1 MINDPFDNIY
11 SSEIN
16 SDEFPNLE
24 LPRNFDSCP
33 DFYHENSE
41 YFHIN
46 NISEETSKDFEMNIN
61 QNIETVLEEEKVEDN
76 KEITEPESR
85 EKKIKFITSTTSN
98 ENINAF
104 EENKEFRYDNE
115 VQKIKSHFLKSLWR
129 FLNNKHHKIMN
140 INSNRI
146 YSEFLKK
153 IKYKCYSSTKKEDN
167 LLFLK
172 LKIKDLFNQEIS
184 GYYSGEDK
192 NINKQN
198 IDNFFKNYKN
208 IKKSNELY
216 DILENKTIEEMLNSY
231 ANGDYKEKGFY
242 LENDLA
248 LIKEKSKNKKGV
260 ILEKYIETLREIV
273 KNFRK
278 IFEEKSGRN
287 KPSKNHK

>member
-61 QNIETVLEEEKVEDN
+61 QNIETVLEEEKDEDY

-167 LLFLK
+167 LLFLN
-172 LKIKDLFNQEIS
+172 LKIKDLFS
-184 GYYSGEDK
+184 
-192 NINKQN
+192 
-198 IDNFFKNYKN
+198 
-208 IKKSNELY
+208 
-216 DILENKTIEEMLNSY
+216 ILENKTIEEMLNSY
-231 ANGDYKEKGFY
+231 ANGDYKEEGFY

-248 LIKEKSKNKKGV
+248 LIEEKSKNKKGV
-260 ILEKYIETLREIV
+260 ILEKYIETLRETV

-287 KPSKNHK
+287 KFSKKYK

>member
-1 MINDPFDNIY
+1 MINNPFDYFY

-16 SDEFPNLE
+16 SEEYPSLE
-24 LPRNFDSCP
+24 LTRNLDSFH
-33 DFYHENSE
+33 DFFHEDFE
-41 YFHIN
+41 YN
-46 NISEETSKDFEMNIN
+46 PISYITKETSKNLEMNLY
-61 QNIETVLEEEKVEDN
+61 QNKETVLKEEKDENN
-76 KEITEPESR
+76 KAGSK
-85 EKKIKFITSTTSN
+85 EKKIKFKISTNSN
-98 ENINAF
+98 KNINVN
-104 EENKEFRYDNE
+104 EDNKEFRYDDE
-115 VQKIKSHFLKSLWR
+115 VQKIKGYFLKSLWR
-129 FLNNKHHKIMN
+129 FLNNKHHKIIN
-140 INSNRI
+140 INLNRI

-153 IKYKCYSSTKKEDN
+153 IKYKYYSSTKKEDN
-167 LLFLK
+167 LLFLEF
-172 LKIKDLFNQEIS
+172 KIKDLFNQEIS
-184 GYYSGEDK
+184 GYYSEEDK

-208 IKKSNELY
+208 IKEINELY
-216 DILENKTIEEMLNSY
+216 DILENKYVEQMLNSY
-231 ANGDYKEKGFY
+231 VKGDYKEEGFY